1 MSTRRLRR
9 ARHDIHRQGGGRVPS
24 WSRACWIKSPGHVA
38 GCPAVWQAPCWGE
51 DESGPVNA
59 SPGDETLCSIASGQ
73 HGPRQSHAINSFI
86 FFFASFFPSF
96 LSGKQALRLV
106 KVTGCKC
113 RLMYYTQKTPWPGRA
128 VTIHNSPPA
137 EIRGR
142 PRGKSVWVY
151 ATTILLKWPSSMCST
166 KDIKS
171 QRSKIRSEVGDA
183 S

>member
-9 ARHDIHRQGGGRVPS
+9 ARHDVHRQGGGRVPS
-24 WSRACWIKSPGHVA
+24 WSRACSIKVLGMSLAAQPCGRHPA
-38 GCPAVWQAPCWGE
+38 GG
-51 DESGPVNA
+51 DESGHVNA

-96 LSGKQALRLV
+96 LSGKHALRLV

>member
-1 MSTRRLRR
+1 MIFTAKGADAFPVGVGRAGSKVLGMSLAAQPCGRLP
-9 ARHDIHRQGGGRVPS
+9 AGGRT
-24 WSRACWIKSPGHVA
+24 SRALLTRAQVMKLFVRSRLVNTA
-38 GCPAVWQAPCWGE
+38 PAKVMQLT
-51 DESGPVNA
+51 V
-59 SPGDETLCSIASGQ
+59 LY
-73 HGPRQSHAINSFI
+73 

-183 S
+183 SKS